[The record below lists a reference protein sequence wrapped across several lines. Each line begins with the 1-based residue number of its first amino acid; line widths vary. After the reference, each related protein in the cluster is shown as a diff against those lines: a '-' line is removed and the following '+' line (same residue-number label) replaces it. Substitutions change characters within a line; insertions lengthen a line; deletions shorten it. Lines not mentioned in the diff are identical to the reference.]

1 MQIPVMFL
9 APDSVGNQDGIPIY
23 WHILFSATALVPVI
37 PILFAGLRFG
47 LNKPLRSYVTIP
59 ILLAVLIFG
68 GLLTVVLA
76 AFSGAGAVIV
86 LIHGSSL
93 TVAVAASVHLLA
105 RDATKGDVKSFAGV
119 ALIYPAV
126 VALWS
131 IAASIYA
138 LGHAHFLANGR
149 NYCFAEHAAMR
160 QLQSPLLLRGL
171 SFYTTATGYKSTSR
185 WYYHG
190 LLIID
195 RDGDPQVYNWSPR
208 RLHFD
213 RIENPKGHIA
223 GIEWACTPSEYVF
236 RPV

>member
-9 APDSVGNQDGIPIY
+9 APDSVGNQDGVSIW
-23 WHILFSATALVPVI
+23 WHILFSTTALAPVV
-37 PILFAGLRFG
+37 PILFASLRLGLS
-47 LNKPLRSYVTIP
+47 KPLQSYVTVP

-68 GLLTVVLA
+68 GLFTVVNA
-76 AFSGAGAVIV
+76 GFSGAGTVIA

-105 RDATKGDVKSFAGV
+105 RDPTKGDLKSLAGV
-119 ALIYPAV
+119 AILYPAV

-131 IAASIYA
+131 ITASVFA
-138 LGHAHFLANGR
+138 LGHAHFLANGQ
-149 NYCFAEHAAMR
+149 NYCFADHAAMR
-160 QLQSPLLLRGL
+160 QLQSLMLLRGL

-195 RDGDPQVYNWSPR
+195 RDGDKQVYNWSPR

-213 RIENPKGHIA
+213 KIENPTGMIA
-223 GIEWACTPSEYVF
+223 GIERACTPSENVF
-236 RPV
+236 KRV